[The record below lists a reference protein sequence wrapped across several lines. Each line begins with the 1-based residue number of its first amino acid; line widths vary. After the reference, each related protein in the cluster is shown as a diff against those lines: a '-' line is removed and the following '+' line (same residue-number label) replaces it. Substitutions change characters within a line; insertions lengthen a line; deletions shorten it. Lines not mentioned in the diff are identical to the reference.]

1 MPHAAFWSG
10 WILFAGIMMLLIG
23 AYNLLQGLAAIFSDD
38 YYLVTEDELLVFDF
52 TTWGWIMLVW
62 GVVLL
67 AVGWG
72 LVTGTPWSR
81 WAGIVVAGLNAVAQ
95 AAFLSAFPLWSILVV
110 GLCVLV
116 IFALAAHWDDAQADM
131 RGTVSGAP

>member
-10 WILFAGIMMLLIG
+10 WILFAGIMMMLIG

-38 YYLVTEDELLVFDF
+38 YFQVGEDDLLVFDF
-52 TTWGWIMLVW
+52 TAWGWIMLIW

-67 AVGWG
+67 LAGFG
-72 LVTGTPWSR
+72 LVTGKPWAR
-81 WAGIVVAGLNAVAQ
+81 WTGIAVVGLNAVAQ
-95 AAFLSAFPLWSILVV
+95 AAFLSAFPLWSLLVV

-116 IFALAAHWDDAQADM
+116 IFALAARWDEAQADM
-131 RGTVSGAP
+131 AGTV